1 MKERHPMPRLVRLT
15 ATGSIKV
22 GPSDKPISICAC
34 GLSRTFPLCDGA
46 HKAAR
51 LTETDPNALYIY
63 DPDRRTIIDTR
74 RDIPPLPEPNAAPTT
89 PPEPRPVAT

>member
-1 MKERHPMPRLVRLT
+1 MARLVRLT

-34 GLSRTFPLCDGA
+34 GLSRTFPLCDGT

-51 LTETDPNALYIY
+51 LTETDPNALYVY
-63 DPDRRTIIDTR
+63 DADRRVIVETR
-74 RDIPPLPEPNAAPTT
+74 VDEPPPITDPV
-89 PPEPRPVAT
+89 PPPVSPVPPVA